1 MAFSLNSKNSRFFL
15 LLFSII
21 AFFYFTG
28 GLLLNFSYVDWLSP
42 GDSQYHWINWLFF
55 KESAFFQLPL
65 LKNYNYGM
73 ELSTSM
79 ALNDSLP
86 IMALIFKP
94 FSTFLPFEF
103 QYFGLWILICFI
115 LQGQIAFSML
125 EKITK
130 NQWICFLGACF
141 FVLSPPFLWRLWGHY
156 ALMGHWLII
165 LGIINFYST
174 RFSLQ
179 RWILTII
186 LTLLV
191 NAYILAIVLSL
202 FFFDLFS
209 RVWCKELLI
218 KPALISLSK
227 ILLTFFGSLYL
238 FGYFINGLSFGSGGY
253 SVYRANLN
261 TFFNDN
267 GLWSVLIPNVGSI
280 PNDYEGF
287 AFLGI
292 GTIILLLLV
301 IIEAIVDKKIIFPSL
316 NKRNT
321 LFLALCLFWF
331 VFAVTNKVTFG
342 TNILFEFD
350 LPNIFSIITRPL
362 RSSGRMTWLI
372 FYAIYFFVFFS
383 IARSKRMKLY
393 LFLLP
398 VLLVIQIADTGK
410 AASLFRSKISHTRD
424 YYAHTVAPT
433 TLKTLNTFWK
443 SPLSSKEWKIIKTKY
458 KKVIYVYP
466 ANRPENAFPLLYFA
480 AKNKMQTNFG
490 YFSRYRS
497 SNKAMI
503 YEGLENQIVNNDYDK
518 VGLYVFGNQPDDGL
532 AWDKTLKNC
541 EATDLCATIDGYRI
555 FGKDFYK

>member
-1 MAFSLNSKNSRFFL
+1 MVSLNSRNSRFFL
-15 LLFSII
+15 LFFSILV
-21 AFFYFTG
+21 FFYFTG

-55 KESAFFQLPL
+55 KETSFFQLPL

-73 ELSTSM
+73 ELSTSI

-94 FSTFLPFEF
+94 FSDFLPFEF
-103 QYFGLWILICFI
+103 QYFGFWILICFI

-125 EKITK
+125 ERITK
-130 NQWICFLGACF
+130 NQWICLLGSCF

-165 LGIINFYST
+165 LGIINFYAPK
-174 RFSLQ
+174 FSYKK
-179 RWILTII
+179 WILTII
-186 LTLLV
+186 LTSLV

-202 FFFDLFS
+202 LFFDLIC
-209 RVWCKELLI
+209 RVWCKEILI
-218 KPALISLSK
+218 KPALLSLSK
-227 ILLTFFGSLYL
+227 ILLVFFGSLYL
-238 FGYFINGLSFGSGGY
+238 FGYFINGLGFGSGGY
-253 SVYRANLN
+253 SAYRANLN

-292 GTIILLLLV
+292 GIILLLALI
-301 IIEAIVDKKIIFPSL
+301 IIEAVVDRKIIFPSL

-321 LFLALCLFWF
+321 LFLGLSLFWF
-331 VFAVTNKVTFG
+331 VFAVTNKITFG

-350 LPNIFSIITRPL
+350 LPNILSIITRPL

-372 FYAIYFFVFFS
+372 FYAIYFFVFFAIS
-383 IARSKRMKLY
+383 RSKRIRLY

-398 VLLVIQIADTGK
+398 ALLVVQAIDMGE

-424 YYAHTVAPT
+424 YYTNTVGPQ
-433 TLKTLNTFWK
+433 TLATLNTFWEP
-443 SPLSSKEWKIIKTKY
+443 PLGSKEWDIIKMKY
-458 KKVIYVYP
+458 EKILYVYP
-466 ANRPENAFPLLYFA
+466 VNRPENAFPLLYFA
-480 AKNKMQTNFG
+480 AKHKLSTNFG

-497 SNKAMI
+497 SKKTEVYA
-503 YEGLENQIVNNDYDK
+503 ELQRQIVNNDYDK
-518 VGLYVFGNQPDDGL
+518 IGLYVFGNKIGDDVV
-532 AWDKTLKNC
+532 WEKTLKNC
-541 EATDLCATIDGYRI
+541 EATDLCAIIDGYRI

>member
-1 MAFSLNSKNSRFFL
+1 VISLNFKNSRFFL
-15 LLFSII
+15 LLFSTLV
-21 AFFYFTG
+21 FFYFTG

-55 KESAFFQLPL
+55 KESTFFQLPL

-86 IMALIFKP
+86 IMALVFKP
-94 FSTFLPFEF
+94 FSDFLPFEF
-103 QYFGLWILICFI
+103 QYFGLWIFICFI
-115 LQGQIAFSML
+115 LQGQIALSML

-130 NQWICFLGACF
+130 NQWICLLGACF

-165 LGIINFYST
+165 LGIVNFYAPK
-174 RFSLQ
+174 FSLKQ
-179 RWILTII
+179 WIFTII
-186 LTLLV
+186 LTSLV

-202 FFFDLFS
+202 LFFDLIF
-209 RVWCKELLI
+209 RVWCKEIRI
-218 KPALISLSK
+218 KPALLSLLQ
-227 ILLTFFGSLYL
+227 ILSAFFASLYL
-238 FGYFINGLSFGSGGY
+238 FGYLIGGLRFGSGGY

-267 GLWSVLIPNVGSI
+267 GLWSFLIPNLGSI

-292 GTIILLLLV
+292 GMIFLLALI
-301 IIEAIVDKKIIFPSL
+301 IIEAIVDRKIIFPSL

-321 LFLALCLFWF
+321 LFLILSLSWF
-331 VFAVTNKVTFG
+331 VFAVTNKITFG
-342 TNILFEFD
+342 ANILFEFD

-372 FYAIYFFVFFS
+372 FYAIYFFIFFAIS
-383 IARSKRMKLY
+383 RSKRVKLY

-398 VLLVIQIADTGK
+398 LLLGVQAIDMGG
-410 AASLFRSKISHTRD
+410 AASLFRSKISHTRE
-424 YYAHTVAPT
+424 YYANTVSPE
-433 TLKTLNTFWK
+433 TLVTLNTFWE
-443 SPLSSKEWKIIKTKY
+443 SPLNSKEWEIIKTKY

-466 ANRPENAFPLLYFA
+466 GNRPDNAFPLLYFA
-480 AKNKMQTNFG
+480 AKHNLSTNFG

-497 SNKAMI
+497 SKKAGVYAKLKHRI
-503 YEGLENQIVNNDYDK
+503 SNNDYDK
-518 VGLYVFGNQPDDGL
+518 AGLYVFGNQLGNGP
-532 AWDKTLKNC
+532 AWKKTLQNC
-541 EATDLCATIDGYRI
+541 KVTDLCAVIDGYRI

>member
-1 MAFSLNSKNSRFFL
+1 MISLNFKNSRFFL
-15 LLFSII
+15 LLFSTLV
-21 AFFYFTG
+21 FFYFTG

-55 KESAFFQLPL
+55 KESTFFQLPL

-94 FSTFLPFEF
+94 FSDFLPFEF
-103 QYFGLWILICFI
+103 QYFGLWIFICFI
-115 LQGQIAFSML
+115 LQGQIALSML

-165 LGIINFYST
+165 LGIVNFYAPK
-174 RFSLQ
+174 FSLKQ
-179 RWILTII
+179 WIFTII
-186 LTLLV
+186 LTSLV

-202 FFFDLFS
+202 LFFDLIF
-209 RVWCKELLI
+209 RVRCKEIRI
-218 KPALISLSK
+218 KPALLSLLQ
-227 ILLTFFGSLYL
+227 ILSTFFASLYL
-238 FGYFINGLSFGSGGY
+238 FGYLIGGLRFGSGGY

-267 GLWSVLIPNVGSI
+267 GLWSFVIPNLGSI

-292 GTIILLLLV
+292 GMILLLALI
-301 IIEAIVDKKIIFPSL
+301 IIEAIVDRKIIFPSL

-321 LFLALCLFWF
+321 LFLILSLSWF
-331 VFAVTNKVTFG
+331 VFAVTNKITFG

-372 FYAIYFFVFFS
+372 FYAIYFFIFFAIS
-383 IARSKRMKLY
+383 RSKRVKLY

-398 VLLVIQIADTGK
+398 LLLGVQAIDMGG
-410 AASLFRSKISHTRD
+410 AASLFRSKISHTRE
-424 YYAHTVAPT
+424 YYANTVSPV
-433 TLKTLNTFWK
+433 TLVTLNTFWE
-443 SPLSSKEWKIIKTKY
+443 SPLNSKEWEIIKTKY

-466 ANRPENAFPLLYFA
+466 RNRPDNAFPLLYFA
-480 AKNKMQTNFG
+480 AKHNLSTNFG
-490 YFSRYRS
+490 YFSRYRGS
-497 SNKAMI
+497 KKAGV
-503 YEGLENQIVNNDYDK
+503 YAKLEHRISNNDYDK
-518 VGLYVFGNQPDDGL
+518 AGLYVFGNQLGDGL
-532 AWDKTLKNC
+532 AWKKTLKNC
-541 EATDLCATIDGYRI
+541 KVTDLCAVIDGYRI